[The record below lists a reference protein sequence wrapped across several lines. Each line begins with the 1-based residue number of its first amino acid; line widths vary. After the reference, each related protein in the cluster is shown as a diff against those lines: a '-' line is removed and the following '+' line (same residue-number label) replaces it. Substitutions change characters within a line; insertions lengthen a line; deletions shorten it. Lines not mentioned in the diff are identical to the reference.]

1 MQPNS
6 HSSHY
11 AVLGVAVDATQH
23 EIKRAFRQKSKAVH
37 PDVCKQQD
45 SQELFIQCRTAYD
58 TLSCDQ
64 ARAAY
69 DDSLSFSAL
78 PSLSPT
84 PPAPR
89 ASESG
94 CIICDDDEDYECYA
108 DGGACAGAYTT
119 QHQPSSSS
127 SDYSSYASTS
137 AYGGSSTGRN
147 PYSNGASS
155 SHFGGGSSP
164 GTPPPRVKP
173 SQGVIDPDLR
183 DTMAGLI
190 REARH
195 WSRKVERNWVGTAA
209 AAPATATAG
218 GSSIRSTTTPPRSPY
233 STQATRAAQQSSAAS
248 AAQRVSRPV
257 TSTRPNIAK
266 ASTQS
271 RSGSSASS
279 EGEGLPWIY
288 YNPATAAAAA
298 GRASISTQRAPPHRS

>member
-1 MQPNS
+1 M
-6 HSSHY
+6 
-11 AVLGVAVDATQH
+11 
-23 EIKRAFRQKSKAVH
+23 
-37 PDVCKQQD
+37 CKQQD

-94 CIICDDDEDYECYA
+94 CIICDDDDDYECYA

-119 QHQPSSSS
+119 QQYGGASASFFRASSSSTSSSSQPSSSS
-127 SDYSSYASTS
+127 GGYSSSS
-137 AYGGSSTGRN
+137 AYSGSSTSRS
-147 PYSNGASS
+147 PYSNGTSS
-155 SHFGGGSSP
+155 SAYGSSSSGSSVGGSSSP

-195 WSRKVERNWVGTAA
+195 WSRKVERNWVGTTAQ
-209 AAPATATAG
+209 ATATAG
-218 GSSIRSTTTPPRSPY
+218 GSSIRSTATPPRSPY
-233 STQATRAAQQSSAAS
+233 SAQAARAAQQSS

-266 ASTQS
+266 ASTPS
-271 RSGSSASS
+271 KSSSSASS

-298 GRASISTQRAPPHRS
+298 GRASISTQKAPPRRS